1 MPRINLLPW
10 RETRRKER
18 EQRFQINAGVAIA
31 LAGAITYLLGM
42 QIDDQITAQKKRNAY
57 LEKELK
63 TLDVDVKSKK
73 DLEKK
78 QQDLIERMKV
88 VERLQRSRT
97 GTVRLF
103 NEIPMVLPDGVF
115 LREITQSDESLTIT
129 GQAGSNADVSE
140 YMRRISNAE
149 NTVDPKLLSINTNA
163 QDFTVDFQLEVQLRD
178 YTKEGTED
186 DAKVKTKTKGKTS

>member
-10 RETRRKER
+10 REARRKDR
-18 EQRFQINAGVAIA
+18 EQKFQINAVIAIA
-31 LAGAITYLLGM
+31 LAGGISYLLGM
-42 QIDDQITAQKKRNAY
+42 QIDDQIRAQEQRNKY

-63 TLDVDVKSKK
+63 SLDVDVKSKK
-73 DLEKK
+73 ELEKK
-78 QQDLIERMKV
+78 QQDLIERMQV

-103 NEIPMVLPDGVF
+103 NEIPMVLPNGVF
-115 LREITQSDESLTIT
+115 LREIQQSKQSLTIT

-140 YMRRISNAE
+140 YMRRLATAE
-149 NTVDPKLLSINTNA
+149 NTLDPKLLSINTNA

-178 YTKEGTED
+178 HTMEGAEETQD
-186 DAKVKTKTKGKTS
+186 NKGKKS